1 MPRLMQA
8 LAAGLACLVAT
19 GLACG
24 DSTAPPNPSWDGGW
38 SVTTSTLD
46 AGGVLEGMLEPT
58 PFLLT
63 IVVNGNALSDTF
75 PTLTWSEPSGAWT
88 FPWGQPNDA
97 IVGHA
102 DTLLWRVYS
111 EADTLGKTCTL
122 VYRGVLVGTDSV
134 RGSVLVSGTNAQC
147 AAANGG
153 SWAGKRQ

>member
-1 MPRLMQA
+1 MKRSKLWIA
-8 LAAGLACLVAT
+8 FAAAAVW
-19 GLACG
+19 ACG
-24 DSTAPPNPSWDGGW
+24 DSTAPPSANWDGAW

-46 AGGVLEGMLEPT
+46 AGGALEGTLEPT

-75 PTLTWSEPSGAWT
+75 PTLTWSEPSGAWM

-111 EADTLGKTCTL
+111 EPDTLGKTCTL
-122 VYRGVLVGTDSV
+122 VYRGVLVGSDSV